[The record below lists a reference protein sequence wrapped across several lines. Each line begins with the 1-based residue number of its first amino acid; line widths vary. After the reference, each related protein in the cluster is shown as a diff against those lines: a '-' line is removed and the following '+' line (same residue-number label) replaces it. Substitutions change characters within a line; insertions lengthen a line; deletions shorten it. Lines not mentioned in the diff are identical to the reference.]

1 MHGNHTRL
9 AQHDHTITQRD
20 TPQVTCTENEKN
32 GEGSMTLGTAPRHGV
47 LRSRN
52 RLIGVVAIS
61 CTALA
66 LSACSDGSGD
76 KDEAKPSA
84 SATPTKSVAPSTS
97 SDPDESVKKE
107 VLAVYSHFRAEQAK
121 AYANGTIDGTKV
133 QKYATAEAFG
143 TVKVDLMSL
152 QKAGNVGKG
161 APVTRAGVEDVRV
174 NLTAKIPKATIK
186 DCLDVSN
193 WTVVNRKTGKTL
205 PSPKGQLKRYVNDV
219 SLEKWGKQ
227 WLVLTDTARSR
238 AC

>member
-1 MHGNHTRL
+1 
-9 AQHDHTITQRD
+9 
-20 TPQVTCTENEKN
+20 
-32 GEGSMTLGTAPRHGV
+32 MTLGTAPRHGV

-66 LSACSDGSGD
+66 LSACSNGSSD
-76 KDEAKPSA
+76 KGEAKPSA
-84 SATPTKSVAPSTS
+84 SDAPTKPVAPSTS
-97 SDPDESVKKE
+97 SDPDESAKKE
-107 VLAVYSHFRAEQAK
+107 VLAVYNHFRAEQAK

-161 APVTRAGVEDVRV
+161 APVTHARVEDVKV